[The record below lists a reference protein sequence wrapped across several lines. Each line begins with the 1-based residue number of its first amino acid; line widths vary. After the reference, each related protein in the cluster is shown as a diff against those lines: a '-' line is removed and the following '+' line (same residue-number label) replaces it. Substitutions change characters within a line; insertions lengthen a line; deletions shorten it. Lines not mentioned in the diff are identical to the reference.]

1 VNRIKAAG
9 SSIYISVIVY
19 PPEHIQPEAQG
30 ERGRA
35 GFGSNKIL
43 FGIRPVHDASFQ
55 EKIFFPLK

>member
-1 VNRIKAAG
+1 VNRIRAAG
-9 SSIYISVIVY
+9 SSICISIVVY

-30 ERGRA
+30 EGGGT
-35 GFGSNKIL
+35 GFGGNKIV